1 MESCVVPFFF
11 RGVACSPRFNFFS
24 WLPLVA
30 LGCPWLRLVALGC
43 PWSSLVAVAA
53 LGPVKKLKGIS
64 PLERLRKTPH
74 TSEQADQRDMTTT
87 TTSNP
92 SHSSS
97 VRMLE
102 RIRASV
108 PDDKEKTQVVSV
120 DKPLTRSQVKIK
132 QDKEKE
138 RDDAITH
145 LVTRIQEDAEF
156 AKSLI
161 NKLRDASG
169 AAEEYRAQRDAL
181 KKDNDLWLDVCLDLQ
196 TWIDWTDRGEMA

>member
-1 MESCVVPFFF
+1 VRWLVNRVSIFFLGH
-11 RGVACSPRFNFFS
+11 RGGAWS
-24 WLPLVA
+24 PLVA
-30 LGCPWLRLVALGC
+30 LGRRGGA
-43 PWSSLVAVAA
+43 WSH
-53 LGPVKKLKGIS
+53 KKLIGFS
-64 PLERLRKTPH
+64 PLERLRKTPD

-108 PDDKEKTQVVSV
+108 PDDQEKTQVVSV
-120 DKPLTRSQVKIK
+120 DKPLTRSQVKNK

-145 LVTRIQEDAEF
+145 LVTRIQEDADF

-161 NKLRDASG
+161 NKLRLASG

-196 TWIDWTDRGEMA
+196 TWIDWTNRGEMA

>member
-1 MESCVVPFFF
+1 MLCRFFF
-11 RGVACSPRFNFFS
+11 VGWLVHRVSIFFLGRRGGA

-30 LGCPWLRLVALGC
+30 LGCPWLRLVA
-43 PWSSLVAVAA
+43 AAA
-53 LGPVKKLKGIS
+53 LGPAKKLIGFS

-108 PDDKEKTQVVSV
+108 PDDQEKTQVVSV

-161 NKLRDASG
+161 NKLRVASG
-169 AAEEYRAQRDAL
+169 AAEEFRAQRDAL

-196 TWIDWTDRGEMA
+196 TWIDWTNRGEMA